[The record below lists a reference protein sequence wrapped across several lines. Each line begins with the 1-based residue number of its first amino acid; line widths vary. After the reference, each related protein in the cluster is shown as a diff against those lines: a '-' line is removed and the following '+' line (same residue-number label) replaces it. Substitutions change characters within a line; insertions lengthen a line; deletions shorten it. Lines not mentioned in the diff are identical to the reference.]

1 MKQLSQDVLSDMI
14 KTRRKEKKITQEQLC
29 DLTGI
34 NRSMIGR
41 IERKDYIPSI
51 SQLEKLAEILD
62 FEIEEL
68 FVNTDKPTVFT
79 AFRGANLTPQ
89 EQEGVKHLTTMML
102 AAKQQIMLHR
112 ALYRDMEETHCE

>member
-1 MKQLSQDVLSDMI
+1 
-14 KTRRKEKKITQEQLC
+14 
-29 DLTGI
+29 
-34 NRSMIGR
+34 MIGR

-51 SQLEKLAEILD
+51 SKLEKLAEI
-62 FEIEEL
+62 FKFVIEEL

-89 EQEGVKHLTTMML
+89 EQKGVKRLTTMML
-102 AAKQQIMLHR
+102 VAKQQIMLHR